1 MALVLVKGVAV
12 IKNKYTHIWY
22 MYIYVE
28 RRFFFFF
35 FNKKFPI
42 ELELIG
48 KHLEKY
54 VSTFKGADYNG
65 YYKT

>member
-1 MALVLVKGVAV
+1 M
-12 IKNKYTHIWY
+12 
-22 MYIYVE
+22 IYVYIC
-28 RRFFFFF
+28 RKKVFFFFF
-35 FNKKFPI
+35 FLNKKFPI